1 MSEPAAAGDLRS
13 RKKFVLSDRAF
24 GLMLIAPAII
34 VFLTVIA
41 YPILRGI
48 WVSFCAN
55 KLKNI
60 NNPTWNDF
68 KNYRDIFKRGAFWQ
82 YFGTTLVFVVLTVS
96 IQLVLGMLLALLLNS
111 DIRGRKVFR
120 GFFII
125 PWTIPSVVVAIL
137 WNWIL
142 QQQYGVVNYL
152 LLRLGAITE
161 MELNWV
167 ADSAL
172 AMVSIILACVWKQL
186 PYMTVMLLAGLQSV
200 DTGLIEASHIDGANG
215 LQSLWHI
222 ILPAVRPVLV
232 TCTWLSVTQNFQ
244 QFTIIKNMTGG
255 GPVYATTTLSVAAY
269 KEAFT
274 GYNFGT
280 SAAIGVLWMVFL
292 FMITLLS
299 NRMNDRFSR
308 DLT

>member
-1 MSEPAAAGDLRS
+1 MSEPAAARDLRS
-13 RKKFVLSDRAF
+13 GKKFTLSDRAF
-24 GLMLIAPAII
+24 GMLLIAPALI
-34 VFLTVIA
+34 VFLVVIA
-41 YPILRGI
+41 YPIGRGI

-60 NNPTWNDF
+60 NSPVWNDF

-96 IQLVLGMLLALLLNS
+96 IQVVLGMMLSLLLNS
-111 DIRGRKVFR
+111 NIRGRKMFR

-125 PWTIPSVVVAIL
+125 PWTIPPVVVAIL

-152 LLRLGAITE
+152 IMRTGAISA

-167 ADSAL
+167 SDPAL
-172 AMVSIILACVWKQL
+172 AMASFILACIWKQL

-200 DTGLIEASHIDGANG
+200 DTGLVEAAHIDGANG
-215 LQSLWHI
+215 LKSLWHI
-222 ILPAVRPVLV
+222 VLPSIRPVLV

-274 GYNFGT
+274 SYNFGT

-292 FMITLLS
+292 FFITLLS
-299 NRMNDRFSR
+299 NWMNDRYSR
-308 DLT
+308 DFV

>member
-1 MSEPAAAGDLRS
+1 MSEPAAARDLRS
-13 RKKFVLSDRAF
+13 GKKFTLSDRAF
-24 GLMLIAPAII
+24 GMLLIAPALI
-34 VFLTVIA
+34 VFLVVIA
-41 YPILRGI
+41 YPIGRGI

-55 KLKNI
+55 KLTNI
-60 NNPTWNDF
+60 NSPVWNDF

-96 IQLVLGMLLALLLNS
+96 IQVVLGMMLSLLLNS
-111 DIRGRKVFR
+111 NIRGRKMFR

-152 LLRLGAITE
+152 IMRTGAISA

-167 ADSAL
+167 SDPAL
-172 AMVSIILACVWKQL
+172 AMASIILACIWKQL

-200 DTGLIEASHIDGANG
+200 DTGLVEAAHIDGANG
-215 LQSLWHI
+215 LK
-222 ILPAVRPVLV
+222 R
-232 TCTWLSVTQNFQ
+232 LSVTQNFQ

-274 GYNFGT
+274 SYNFGT

-292 FMITLLS
+292 FFITLLS
-299 NRMNDRFSR
+299 NWMNDRYSR
-308 DLT
+308 DFV